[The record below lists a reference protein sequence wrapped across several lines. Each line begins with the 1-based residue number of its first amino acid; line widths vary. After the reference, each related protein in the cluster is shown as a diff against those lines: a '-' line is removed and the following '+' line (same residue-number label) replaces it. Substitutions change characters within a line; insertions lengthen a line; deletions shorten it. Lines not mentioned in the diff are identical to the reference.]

1 MKGCF
6 LLIILFFNTL
16 YLFSQETQF
25 SIPDSLQVLLQENN
39 KADEK
44 RLEALK
50 TVINTLQAH
59 EQYQLSK
66 PYTNELEEL

>member
-1 MKGCF
+1 MIITHKMKGCF

-16 YLFSQETQF
+16 YLFPQETQF

-66 PYTNELEEL
+66 